1 MIDLRP
7 SHFLWRWRD
16 IRQILGT
23 GNIGLLTIEQTRV
36 HLGHIVQHEH
46 RGVHAHRVREALVIS
61 LSNRLDKLGLKRFK
75 LHTGIC
81 LVTVNNCQVEVG
93 HQKF

>member
-46 RGVHAHRVREALVIS
+46 SGTHAHHVRHQPVQPFGQA
-61 LSNRLDKLGLKRFK
+61 RLEKNQTTHWDLFGDRLR
-75 LHTGIC
+75 
-81 LVTVNNCQVEVG
+81 
-93 HQKF
+93 